1 MQEPNHLFFNPSPD
15 LWIVPMDIWIHFKLI
30 QGILKNKNRCTMSY
44 SDFTEETLLLAQDW
58 RDILPAQVYSFL
70 EHSLNIDW
78 GMRKVLKQI
87 KSNIMAL
94 IGIAREK
101 KGFIKVHTLMTTSIR
116 SFLWRDF
123 LAHTDLR
130 INTFSA
136 LLGLYWTSV
145 I

>member
-1 MQEPNHLFFNPSPD
+1 
-15 LWIVPMDIWIHFKLI
+15 
-30 QGILKNKNRCTMSY
+30 
-44 SDFTEETLLLAQDW
+44 
-58 RDILPAQVYSFL
+58 
-70 EHSLNIDW
+70 
-78 GMRKVLKQI
+78 
-87 KSNIMAL
+87 MAL

-101 KGFIKVHTLMTTSIR
+101 KGFIKVNTLMSTSVR

-123 LAHTDLR
+123 LAHTDLL